1 MRILLIDE
9 ALDDRYA
16 VAKHL
21 TRELGSIELVDVATA
36 VQMQRALDDERPS
49 AAILELR
56 FSWSDGFAV
65 AKALRT
71 RWPELPIVVYTAHGD
86 EDAVVRTMRA
96 GLDDYVVKGRDGS
109 LNELVD
115 ALGRALA
122 AAAERRERATT
133 DLSYREFF
141 DRLPVALYLS
151 FPDGTLLGANP
162 AFAELLGYPD
172 RESLLGTNVL
182 DLYWDPA
189 DRERYLDEVT
199 AHGVIRGFECRLRRA
214 DGSCVWVRETS
225 RVVSDPE
232 DGTVVFQGT
241 LEDITR
247 RKELENAAGLSIQS
261 DDDPFQ

>member
-9 ALDDRYA
+9 GLDDRYA

-21 TRELGSIELVDVATA
+21 RRELGSIELVDVSAA
-36 VQMQRALDDERPS
+36 VQMQRVLDGERPS
-49 AAILELR
+49 AAILELH

-71 RWPELPIVVYTAHGD
+71 RWPELPIVVYTAYGS
-86 EDAVVRTMRA
+86 EDAAVRAMRA
-96 GLDDYVVKGRDGS
+96 GVDDYVIKGRDGS
-109 LNELVD
+109 LNELLD

-133 DLSYREFF
+133 ELRYGEFF

-162 AFAELLGYPD
+162 AFAELLGYSD
-172 RESLLGTNVL
+172 REKLLGTNVR

-189 DRERYLDEVT
+189 DRERYVEEVT
-199 AHGVIRGFECRLRRA
+199 ARGVVRGFECRLRRA
-214 DGSCVWVRETS
+214 DGRCVWVRETS
-225 RVVSDPE
+225 RAVSDPQ
-232 DGTVVFQGT
+232 DGTIVFQGT

-247 RKELENAAGLSIQS
+247 RKELEHAAGLSIHG